1 MWPENHLHDENN
13 SPIPFHFAQQLAW
26 DCKKRLILMSAGSQ
40 GGKTSWGPHWLKRE
54 IDNRKGGDFLAVTAS
69 YDLFRLKM
77 LPAMLAVFEQIYGIG
92 RYWVGDKLIEILD
105 PTTGEF
111 WAKRS
116 SDAMWGRVILRSAD
130 ALGGLESS
138 TARAA
143 WLDECLAPETIID
156 TEIGKFTISDIVN
169 NHMDVR
175 VWSYDTNAGIWELK
189 PIIRW
194 VKILQHENLINFGNI
209 RITPHHRVWTKDG
222 YVEVDKICSACY
234 SSVKAE
240 QGANYVW
247 KMRVLSG
254 ESYKEMARQILQSEL
269 CQKVLFFESREPQ
282 GDLGSAEGTV
292 QKSSEQTLESERWE
306 FVKSFREIQNGNIRE
321 LKASPTMETWWE
333 RSSEKLAAGEISIST
348 WLAER
353 VCCSYWQSLD
363 SSRIQDRCCR
373 TCIKDCNRSRE
384 RSEYEKDSMVFGEWV
399 DISSFLEQNGGNLD
413 GGSSGD
419 GFVYNIEVERNHNY
433 VAGGILVENCG
444 QDKFTLSAYKAIR
457 RRLAIER
464 GKMLLTTTLYN
475 LGWLTNNILD
485 PILRSGETRVTN
497 IGDSEVDYTV
507 SDKMDSAAIQFDS
520 IINPRFP
527 HDEFE
532 EQRKLLSQDEF
543 EMFFR
548 GRKSGR
554 KFLIYNSFDYA
565 KHTCDRFDIPDEWP
579 RYVGIDFGGTH
590 MAVIFFAEK
599 PDTRQLYAYREYFSG
614 DKSIFSHV
622 SDITSGERHIER
634 AVGGAQSEAQWRT
647 EFGAHGMYVEEP
659 PIKDVDLGIQRVYSQ
674 FKQDNVIIFN
684 DLSEFLDEIGRYRR
698 KRDSSGQVLDDI
710 ENKETFHILDAVR
723 YIVGTIRPGVP
734 LRAKIISLGDINIW

>member
-1 MWPENHLHDENN
+1 
-13 SPIPFHFAQQLAW
+13 
-26 DCKKRLILMSAGSQ
+26 MSAGSQ

-143 WLDECLAPETIID
+143 WLDE
-156 TEIGKFTISDIVN
+156 
-169 NHMDVR
+169 
-175 VWSYDTNAGIWELK
+175 
-189 PIIRW
+189 
-194 VKILQHENLINFGNI
+194 
-209 RITPHHRVWTKDG
+209 
-222 YVEVDKICSACY
+222 
-234 SSVKAE
+234 
-240 QGANYVW
+240 
-247 KMRVLSG
+247 
-254 ESYKEMARQILQSEL
+254 
-269 CQKVLFFESREPQ
+269 
-282 GDLGSAEGTV
+282 
-292 QKSSEQTLESERWE
+292 
-306 FVKSFREIQNGNIRE
+306 
-321 LKASPTMETWWE
+321 
-333 RSSEKLAAGEISIST
+333 
-348 WLAER
+348 
-353 VCCSYWQSLD
+353 
-363 SSRIQDRCCR
+363 
-373 TCIKDCNRSRE
+373 
-384 RSEYEKDSMVFGEWV
+384 
-399 DISSFLEQNGGNLD
+399 
-413 GGSSGD
+413 
-419 GFVYNIEVERNHNY
+419 
-433 VAGGILVENCG
+433 CG

-614 DKSIFSHV
+614 DKNIFSHV